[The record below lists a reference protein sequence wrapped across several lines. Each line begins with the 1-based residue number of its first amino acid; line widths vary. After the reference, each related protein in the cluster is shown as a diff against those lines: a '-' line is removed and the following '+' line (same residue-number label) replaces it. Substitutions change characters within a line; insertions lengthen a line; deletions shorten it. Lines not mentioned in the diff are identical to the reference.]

1 MSFLVDANVISEAV
15 RRSPD
20 AQVLN
25 WLGVHDAELFV
36 STLTLGE
43 VEKGIVKLPNG
54 PRRRQLDEWLDEVRA
69 AMAGRILAFGEAE
82 ASAWAHYFEKQRVLG
97 RLLPSIDSMIAATA
111 IVHGLAVVSR
121 NVADF
126 PGVKVVNPWIK
137 EA

>member
-25 WLGVHDAELFV
+25 WLGVHDAELSI
-36 STLTLGE
+36 STITLGE
-43 VEKGIVKLPNG
+43 VEKGIVKLPGG
-54 PRRRQLDEWLDEVRA
+54 PRRRQLDAWLNELRS
-69 AMAGRILAFGEAE
+69 AMAGRILAFGETE
-82 ASAWAHYFEKQRVLG
+82 ASAWAHYFEKQRALG

-111 IVHGLAVVSR
+111 IVHRLAVASR

-137 EA
+137 ES

>member
-1 MSFLVDANVISEAV
+1 MSYLVDANVISEAV

-20 AQVLN
+20 AHVLN

-54 PRRRQLDEWLDEVRA
+54 SRRRQLEEWLNEVRA

-82 ASAWAHYFEKQRVLG
+82 ASAWAHHFEKQRTLG

-111 IVHGLAVVSR
+111 IVHDLAVVSR

-137 EA
+137 ET